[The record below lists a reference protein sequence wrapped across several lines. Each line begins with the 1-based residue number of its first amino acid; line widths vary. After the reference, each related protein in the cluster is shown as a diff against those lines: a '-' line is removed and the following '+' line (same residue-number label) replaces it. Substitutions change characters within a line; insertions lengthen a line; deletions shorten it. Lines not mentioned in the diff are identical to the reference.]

1 MTSFPDRN
9 GQGDGTDWLSFTG
22 EIKVDSEV
30 TIGGF
35 KAAGLWVK
43 VRPPFFFFLLS

>member
-1 MTSFPDRN
+1 M
-9 GQGDGTDWLSFTG
+9 QGDGTDWLSFAG
-22 EIKVDSEV
+22 EISVDSEV

-43 VRPPFFFFLLS
+43 VRRHTPLLFFFA